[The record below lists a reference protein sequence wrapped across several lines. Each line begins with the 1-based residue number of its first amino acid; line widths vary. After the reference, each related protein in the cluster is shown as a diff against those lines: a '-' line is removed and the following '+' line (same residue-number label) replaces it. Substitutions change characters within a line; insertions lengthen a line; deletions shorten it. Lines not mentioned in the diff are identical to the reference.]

1 MLLLEL
7 KILTLN
13 IWGIPYVSSDRAP
26 RIEAICK
33 ELSSAQYDIVSLQ
46 EVWSQ
51 QDSEQLQQ
59 GTSSVLP
66 YSHYFHSGVMGAGLL
81 VLSKYPILG
90 TLFHAWSVNGYFHRI
105 QHADWFGGK
114 GVGLCRILLGDQIVH
129 LYNAHLHAEYDNDND
144 EYKTHRVIQA
154 FDTAQFIEATRG
166 NSVLQILA
174 GDLNTQPQ
182 DISYKVL
189 LYTSKMRDSCQSDSF
204 RTNECGRNSY
214 TSARALAKNPLGIRI
229 DHIFVRSADHIK
241 AEIVD
246 YTLPFPERVPCQK
259 FSFSDHEAVLATLK
273 LTLLPDDDE
282 PVAPEQVPCR
292 LVEEGSAA
300 APLQP
305 GKSHGGGDAGVL
317 SATAEENNS
326 CLSIAQPLPAA
337 ARTAALNEALSLCDA
352 SLLQLNTDRLLYYSA
367 ATVLFVLLVLL
378 VEFAPPVGL
387 RTVYLLLKFI
397 VFGVILFCLFMA
409 SIWNYM
415 ERNGVLQGKK
425 SMEVMLQ
432 HAQKYEY
439 FY

>member
-1 MLLLEL
+1 M
-7 KILTLN
+7 
-13 IWGIPYVSSDRAP
+13 SSDRAP

-33 ELSSAQYDIVSLQ
+33 ELNGGQFDIVSLQ

-51 QDSEQLQQ
+51 QDSERLQQ
-59 GTSSVLP
+59 GTANVLP

-114 GVGLCRILLGDQIVH
+114 GVGLCRILFGDQIVH

-189 LYTSKMRDSCQSDSF
+189 LYTSKMRDSCQSDTF

-214 TSARALAKNPLGIRI
+214 TSPRALTKNPLGIRI

-241 AEIVD
+241 AEIVE
-246 YTLPFPERVPCQK
+246 YTLPFPDRVPGQK
-259 FSFSDHEAVLATLK
+259 FSYSDHEAVLATLK
-273 LTLLPDDDE
+273 LTLLPANDE
-282 PVAPEQVPCR
+282 PVVAEDVVCKIPNGAGPLAMHSQNGG
-292 LVEEGSAA
+292 EEI
-300 APLQP
+300 
-305 GKSHGGGDAGVL
+305 
-317 SATAEENNS
+317 ATAPSTADDNNS
-326 CLSIAQPLPAA
+326 CLSIDHPLPAAA
-337 ARTAALNEALSLCDA
+337 ARTAALEEALTLCDG

-367 ATVLFVLLVLL
+367 ATVLFVILVVLI
-378 VEFAPPVGL
+378 EFAPPVGL
-387 RTVYLLLKFI
+387 RTIYLLLKFI